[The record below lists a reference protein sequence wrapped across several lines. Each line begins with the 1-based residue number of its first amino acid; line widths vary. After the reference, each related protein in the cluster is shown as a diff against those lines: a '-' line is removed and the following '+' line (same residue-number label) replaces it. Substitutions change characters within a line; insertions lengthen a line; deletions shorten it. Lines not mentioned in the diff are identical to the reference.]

1 MRLALDAMGGD
12 FAPHVVVQGA
22 LNAARTGAFE
32 VALVGQRA
40 VLEPLLAVHRPL
52 PPNLHVED
60 APDLVAMDDHPSAA
74 VRQKPRS
81 SIGVGIGLVKTGAA
95 DAFVSAGNTGAVMA
109 FGLLSLGR
117 VPGVERPALTSVFP
131 TVNGRCL
138 ILDVGANADCRASQL
153 LQFGVMG
160 SAYMQSALG
169 VTNPRVGLLSIGEE
183 ATKGN
188 QLTLEAH
195 QLLKQS
201 GLNFIGNVEGKD
213 IPVGVADVVVT
224 DGFSGN
230 VAIKVAEG
238 VSEAVVGL
246 IRGAVMSR
254 WYFQVAAAV
263 LRPAFRS
270 VAKRLDYAE
279 YGGAPLLGVRGVVII
294 GHGRSNARAIERAL
308 EVAAQAVEGR
318 VVDTIARSMAAVPA
332 PAAIPTLEPS

>member
-1 MRLALDAMGGD
+1 
-12 FAPHVVVQGA
+12 
-22 LNAARTGAFE
+22 
-32 VALVGQRA
+32 
-40 VLEPLLAVHRPL
+40 
-52 PPNLHVED
+52 
-60 APDLVAMDDHPSAA
+60 
-74 VRQKPRS
+74 
-81 SIGVGIGLVKTGAA
+81 
-95 DAFVSAGNTGAVMA
+95 MA
-109 FGLLSLGR
+109 FGVLSLGR
-117 VPGVERPALTSVFP
+117 LPGVERPALTSVFP
-131 TVNGRCL
+131 TVHGCCL

-160 SAYMQSALG
+160 AAYMQSALG

-213 IPVGVADVVVT
+213 IPAGLADVVVT

-238 VSEAVVGL
+238 VSEAVVSL
-246 IRGAVMSR
+246 IRSAVTSR
-254 WYFQVAAAV
+254 WYFKAAAVV

-270 VAKRLDYAE
+270 VAKRMDYAE
-279 YGGAPLLGVRGVVII
+279 YGGAPLLGVRGVIII
-294 GHGRSNARAIERAL
+294 GHGRSNARAIARAL

-318 VVDTIARSMAAVPA
+318 VVDTIARGVAAVPA
-332 PAAIPTLEPS
+332 PAASPTLEPA